1 MFHYGLHP
9 SGCGSFNYSFMLR
22 VKIKN
27 LSKNQL
33 PAYETDLSAGM
44 DLRANLAS
52 SIVLFPK
59 QRLLIPTGIS
69 IELPAG
75 YEAQVRSR
83 SGLASKHGIVVLNSP
98 GTVDADYRGEIRVL
112 LCNLGHNPV
121 NIVNTMRIAQF
132 VVSPCEHVEWEE
144 VDELSDTQRG
154 DGSFG
159 STGII

>member
-1 MFHYGLHP
+1 
-9 SGCGSFNYSFMLR
+9 MLR

-52 SIVLFPK
+52 SIVLFPE

-121 NIVNTMRIAQF
+121 NIVNTMRVAQL
-132 VVSPCEHVEWEE
+132 VVSSCEHVEWEE
-144 VDELSDTQRG
+144 VDELSETERG

-159 STGII
+159 HTGII

>member
-1 MFHYGLHP
+1 MSLHFTRRP
-9 SGCGSFNYSFMLR
+9 
-22 VKIKN
+22 VW
-27 LSKNQL
+27 
-33 PAYETDLSAGM
+33 
-44 DLRANLAS
+44 RANLAS

-121 NIVNTMRIAQF
+121 NIVNTMRIAQL
-132 VVSPCEHVEWEE
+132 VVSSCEHVEWEE
-144 VDELSDTQRG
+144 VDELSETERG

-159 STGII
+159 HTGII